1 MRPSRKR
8 PSPAAALRTVLGADL
23 HRHTGAGL
31 RPWSGLDG
39 VVDDEAEVDDRD
51 LQDHHE
57 KDELQN
63 RVPGHA
69 RKSTRPVPERTVI
82 GDFTVSLPER
92 GYDPPT
98 FGMTLP

>member
-8 PSPAAALRTVLGADL
+8 PCPAAALRAVLGTEL
-23 HRHTGAGL
+23 HGHTRSRL
-31 RPWSGLDG
+31 RLRTGLDG

-51 LQDHHE
+51 LEDHHE
-57 KDELQN
+57 EDELQN

-69 RKSTRPVPERTVI
+69 RKSTRTVPERTVI

-98 FGMTLP
+98 FGMTPS